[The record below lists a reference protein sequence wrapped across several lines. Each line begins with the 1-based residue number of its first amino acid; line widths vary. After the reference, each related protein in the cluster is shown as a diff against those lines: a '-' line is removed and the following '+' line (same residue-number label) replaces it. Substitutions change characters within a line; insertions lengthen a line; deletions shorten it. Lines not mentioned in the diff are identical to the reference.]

1 MLKMNVTGFLF
12 LLLIC
17 LISISSALDTLG
29 TTFEQ
34 LLGFFA
40 QVVTF
45 FIVIAL
51 YGKWQGVSLF
61 NSKIVKVI
69 ALSYPALVII
79 TPLYQAFEYS
89 EQRMPTDYIY
99 LQSLEFLFALLIA
112 FVLVKDEK

>member
-1 MLKMNVTGFLF
+1 MLKLNMQGFLF
-12 LLLIC
+12 LLLIS

-34 LLGFFA
+34 LLGLLA
-40 QVVTF
+40 QAITF

-51 YGKWQGVSLF
+51 YGKWKGLDLF
-61 NSKIVKVI
+61 SSKVIKVI
-69 ALSYPALVII
+69 ALSYPALVIV
-79 TPLYQAFEYS
+79 TPLYQLFEYS